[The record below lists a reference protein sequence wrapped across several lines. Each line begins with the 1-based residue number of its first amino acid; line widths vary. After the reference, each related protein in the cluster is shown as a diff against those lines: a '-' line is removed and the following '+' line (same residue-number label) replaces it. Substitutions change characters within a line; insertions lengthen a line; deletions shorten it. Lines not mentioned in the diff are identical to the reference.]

1 MNLKNNMIYIAII
14 LLKLSVLYAS
24 SFLPSNG
31 QEINY
36 TQIFFRW
43 PQISQT
49 NGYELKIF
57 DEEENQEL
65 SSIYCE
71 SNSILVEDI
80 FNWGSSYIWEVC
92 GTDNYSNLCFEQ
104 NNFSINLLPEHHP
117 NGIYITSY
125 NQNYYQEGINILD
138 FESIGYSLAINHSGD
153 IVWFADKYI
162 FFNSNIISGELLDN
176 GNFTGFGTGR
186 GYEFTVDSEIVFE
199 TPDNFNVHHQISKS
213 SSNTYFI
220 LDAEIEYHPCPDECA
235 LEFSSFPIPW
245 QGDRYIE
252 LNHLGEVIWEW
263 NTFNEIDL
271 SEYNPLYAET
281 YNGVNELDWT
291 HSNSILYDPITEA
304 VYVSIRNL
312 SRVTSINY
320 ATGEINWNLG
330 NSAYMENPNFENEIG
345 FSQQHSVQLTQ
356 NGNLIFFDNARF
368 QDPELS
374 RCVEITFDDNEEPY
388 LVWEHILPDSMFT
401 GSRGECDRLSNGNTL
416 ISAGRTGNVIEVN
429 NNNEIIWHLRALDNL
444 GNNISIYRTQRAL
457 NIFPNVFSFIVNNIN
472 GEYPSYS
479 IANNQ
484 SIDISI
490 FNQGWSQTNYFYEL
504 VDNDD
509 EIFIDG
515 EILSDSNIINYN
527 IDVTDIELLYDTTYT
542 LFLCTSNNLD
552 NCQEINFQLE
562 DSIIGDVNDDG
573 EINIFDVVITVN
585 YILLDEFNSDADL
598 NEDEMIN
605 IQDIIL
611 LLSLI
616 LR

>member
-92 GTDNYSNLCFEQ
+92 GTDDYSNLCFEQ

>member
-104 NNFSINLLPEHHP
+104 NNFSINSLPEHHP

-125 NQNYYQEGINILD
+125 DQNYYQEGINILD

>member
-92 GTDNYSNLCFEQ
+92 GTDDYSNLCFEQ

-125 NQNYYQEGINILD
+125 DQNYYQEGINILD